1 MKKCNLSKEINNCPF
16 CNKEKMEC
24 NNENTQCTFRERE
37 IEGNKKYVRQ
47 DRWYEKYYKD
57 SRPKKG

>member
-1 MKKCNLSKEINNCPF
+1 MEKCNLSKEINNCLF

-37 IEGNKKYVRQ
+37 IEGNKKICETRSLV
-47 DRWYEKYYKD
+47 
-57 SRPKKG
+57 

>member
-1 MKKCNLSKEINNCPF
+1 MKKCNLSKEINNCTF

-24 NNENTQCTFRERE
+24 NNENTQCTFRERK
-37 IEGNKKYVRQ
+37 IEGNSKYARK

-57 SRPKKG
+57 SRAKKG